1 MIVYEDYHFGD
12 PQEISLYH
20 IREFSHFAH
29 LHRSYELLRLK
40 SGKLMATVDGRDFLM
55 KPGDLILIL
64 PYEIHSYTNLEEAE
78 CQVNVFSPDYIEEFH
93 KMTAKKA
100 LDCPVFHLEDQVF
113 FHMEKHL
120 FIDSSKPLYC
130 KSCLYY
136 IAARLLDESGLSPRK
151 APASDLLHQILI
163 YVQEHYLEELTLQDL
178 AVRLGYNRMYIS
190 RFINSHLNLSF
201 TDLVNQHRIN
211 YGAHLLKTTDTPVSD
226 IAFACGYNSLRSF
239 NRCFKEI
246 HHMTPREYRSH

>member
-113 FHMEKHL
+113 SHMEKHL

-136 IAARLLDESGLSPRK
+136 IAARLLDESGLSMSRNIIWISLPVLRLPAACSSPGRK
-151 APASDLLHQILI
+151 ACSCHLPSDPGHW
-163 YVQEHYLEELTLQDL
+163 
-178 AVRLGYNRMYIS
+178 
-190 RFINSHLNLSF
+190 
-201 TDLVNQHRIN
+201 
-211 YGAHLLKTTDTPVSD
+211 
-226 IAFACGYNSLRSF
+226 
-239 NRCFKEI
+239 
-246 HHMTPREYRSH
+246 

>member
-64 PYEIHSYTNLEEAE
+64 PYEIHSYTNLGGAQ

-136 IAARLLDESGLSPRK
+136 IAARLLDMSRLSPRK
-151 APASDLLHQILI
+151 APSSDLLHQILI

-178 AVRLGYNRMYIS
+178 AVHLGYNRMYIS

-211 YGAHLLKTTDTPVSD
+211 FGAHLLKTTDAPVSD

-246 HHMTPREYRSH
+246 QHMTPREYRGR

>member
-113 FHMEKHL
+113 SHMEKHL

-151 APASDLLHQILI
+151 TPASDLLHQILI
-163 YVQEHYLEELTLQDL
+163 YVQEHYLDQSSCSPAACCLQQPWQEGVLLSSPIRSWTL
-178 AVRLGYNRMYIS
+178 VRA
-190 RFINSHLNLSF
+190 
-201 TDLVNQHRIN
+201 Q
-211 YGAHLLKTTDTPVSD
+211 
-226 IAFACGYNSLRSF
+226 IA
-239 NRCFKEI
+239 
-246 HHMTPREYRSH
+246 

>member
-29 LHRSYELLRLK
+29 LHRSYELLQLK

-113 FHMEKHL
+113 SHMEKHL

-136 IAARLLDESGLSPRK
+136 IAARLLDMSRLSPRK
-151 APASDLLHQILI
+151 APSSDLLHQILI

-178 AVRLGYNRMYIS
+178 AVHLGYNRMYIS

-211 YGAHLLKTTDTPVSD
+211 FGAHLLKTTDAPVSD

-246 HHMTPREYRSH
+246 QHMTPREYRGR

>member
-1 MIVYEDYHFGD
+1 MIIYEDYHFGD

-20 IREFSHFAH
+20 IREFSSFAH

-40 SGKLMATVDGRDFLM
+40 RGKLMATVDGRDFPM
-55 KPGDLILIL
+55 EPGDLILIL
-64 PYEIHSYTNLEEAE
+64 PYEIHSYANLGGAE

-93 KMTAKKA
+93 KMTA
-100 LDCPVFHLEDQVF
+100 
-113 FHMEKHL
+113 
-120 FIDSSKPLYC
+120 
-130 KSCLYY
+130 
-136 IAARLLDESGLSPRK
+136 RK
-151 APASDLLHQILI
+151 APSSDLLHQILI

-178 AVRLGYNRMYIS
+178 AVHLGYNRMYIS

-211 YGAHLLKTTDTPVSD
+211 FGAHLLKTTDAPVSD

-246 HHMTPREYRSH
+246 QHMTPREYRGR